1 MHQNILTTEQTH
13 LLSLIQKFSQE
24 FYLVGGTALALQY
37 GHRRSTDFDLFSQK
51 AFDNYDIRRMINQ
64 DNKITNVRLEAVGEI
79 TLLVDSVKIMFLYF
93 DFPVVHTI
101 ELDKV
106 ITMPDDL
113 TIGAM
118 KAYAMGRRSKWKD
131 YADLYIAVIYYIQN
145 ENYPRHTY
153 F

>member
-1 MHQNILTTEQTH
+1 
-13 LLSLIQKFSQE
+13 
-24 FYLVGGTALALQY
+24 
-37 GHRRSTDFDLFSQK
+37 
-51 AFDNYDIRRMINQ
+51 MINQ